1 MNFTGLLRILHQSFC
16 CWPSGQGRYVSLS
29 AETTSAA
36 IGITN
41 DCFRD
46 DQKSVVINPSPK
58 NTIKIKAAP
67 DNTETD
73 KIRVFIVQVSC
84 VYV

>member
-41 DCFRD
+41 DCFRG
-46 DQKSVVINPSPK
+46 DQKSVVYKSLSQKHHQNQGSS
-58 NTIKIKAAP
+58 
-67 DNTETD
+67 
-73 KIRVFIVQVSC
+73 RQ
-84 VYV
+84 Y